1 MSKERQDES
10 PSSES
15 PIDAR
20 LASPPPRDS
29 IEQGTNVTSKL
40 GMSSLT
46 QSRPMVLAILFGVTG
61 VLGIPLLW
69 MNSPFSTAERIFWSI
84 VVTIYTSVLIG
95 ITGKIVMWSYR
106 SIMG

>member
-1 MSKERQDES
+1 MSKEPQDELS
-10 PSSES
+10 GRES
-15 PIDAR
+15 PIDAQ

-29 IEQGTNVTSKL
+29 IEQGTNVMSKL

-84 VVTIYTSVLIG
+84 AVTIYTAVLIG

-106 SIMG
+106 TIMG